1 MDGWTDALDEMDEV
15 AEMGEWN
22 GWNDG
27 GWLMD
32 GEWGMPGVLMGT
44 AGFKHHL
51 LRSRHVKR

>member
-51 LRSRHVKR
+51 LRSRDF